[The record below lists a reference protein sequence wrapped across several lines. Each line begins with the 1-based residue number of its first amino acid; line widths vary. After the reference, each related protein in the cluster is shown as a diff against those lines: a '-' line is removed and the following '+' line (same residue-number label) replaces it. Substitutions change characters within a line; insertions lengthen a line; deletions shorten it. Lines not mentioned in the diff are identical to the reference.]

1 MKTRNILIT
10 ALFSLVLLSVNAQ
23 EKTPPQQQLAPPAGQ
38 TAIEKLLSSGNF
50 EFIANIMLPSGQAPK
65 DLVGSNYS
73 VTFTPEMI
81 VSNLP
86 FYGRS
91 YSTIA
96 MGKDQGMRFQGAPEN
111 FKQSKNK
118 NQFEVKTEVKSER
131 DTYKLLLLVSKSG
144 NATLSIATNDR
155 GIVNY
160 QGEVVSI
167 QK

>member
-1 MKTRNILIT
+1 MKTRNIFIV
-10 ALFSLVLLSVNAQ
+10 ALFSLVLLGVNAQ
-23 EKTPPQQQLAPPAGQ
+23 EKKPQKQLAPPAGQ
-38 TAIEKLLSSGNF
+38 TALETLLNSGNF
-50 EFIANIMLPSGQAPK
+50 EFIANTMLPSGQAPK
-65 DLVGSNYS
+65 DLVSSNYS
-73 VTFTPEMI
+73 VTFTPNLV

-111 FKQSKNK
+111 FKLSKNK
-118 NQFEVKTEVKSER
+118 NQFEVKTEVSSER
-131 DTYKLLLLVSKSG
+131 DTYKILLSVSKSG

-160 QGEVVSI
+160 QGEVVTI